1 MAQNT
6 PTNLISIDDLRF
18 VQYISEAE
26 IQSKVRDIAS
36 EIASTFRDKNPV
48 FLVVMNGAFIFAADL
63 IRQFDF
69 PCELS
74 FVRIKSYHGTQSS
87 GNIDVYMPP
96 GLELSGR
103 HVVII
108 EDIIDT
114 GTTMAEF
121 MPICEGLCPASI
133 SLSAIL
139 IKPDAHKVEIKTDF
153 PGFIIP
159 NKFVVGYGL
168 DYNGQGRNFKDIYQL
183 YGGESE

>member
-1 MAQNT
+1 MSQNT
-6 PTNLISIDDLRF
+6 ITNIISIDDLRF
-18 VQYISEAE
+18 SQYISESE
-26 IQSKVRDIAS
+26 IQSKVRDIAA
-36 EIASTFRDKNPV
+36 EISMTYRDKNPV

-87 GNIDVYMPP
+87 GKIDVYMPP
-96 GLELSGR
+96 GLELSNR

-121 MPICEGLCPASI
+121 IPICEEMGPKSI
-133 SLSAIL
+133 ALSAIL
-139 IKPDAHKVEIKTDF
+139 IKPEAHKVDIKTDF
-153 PGFIIP
+153 PGFVIP

-183 YGGESE
+183 YGEDN